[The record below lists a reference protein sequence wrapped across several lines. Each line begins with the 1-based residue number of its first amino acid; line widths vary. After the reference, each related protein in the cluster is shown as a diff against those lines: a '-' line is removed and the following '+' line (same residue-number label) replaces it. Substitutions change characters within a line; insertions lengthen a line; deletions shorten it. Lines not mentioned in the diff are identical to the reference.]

1 MPRRASRLTSWSTVS
16 SRLGRRNMAE
26 ATMGGS
32 RPGLFLR
39 NATGL
44 VKAWSTFDAFVYS
57 FWSVNLITLGLYGMS
72 FAYFVPDGQVL
83 TAVLITGVL
92 VTFLVIAYAALVSV
106 MPRTGGD
113 YAWQSRVLG
122 GPVGFVLS
130 ITGWWFTLWLWTPIY
145 ANILNLQFFEPLAY
159 TLGLRDI
166 ATFFTT
172 QWGVFASCLIVLAFV
187 SLVVTMGMETYA
199 RIQKVCFWIGLV
211 GLAVV
216 CALLLFFSHNDF
228 VSAFNREASSLFGA
242 SGNAYQATLDAA
254 AKGGFTS
261 HDFTFFSFGPT
272 LLLLPFLAFYLLWP
286 NWGATLYGEV
296 RGAKELRKP
305 LQSMFWGLW
314 VTVGLVVLVLILTAK
329 TIGWE
334 FYNAA
339 NAAYW
344 NPIYLVQEPA
354 APVPIWPY
362 PVMLAG
368 WLVNNHLF
376 QAVLIAVMGLWFFG
390 WAGTLF
396 LSSTRVIFAAAFD
409 RVLPAWAANI
419 SAKRRVPYGSL
430 VLMIVPSIVISAV
443 YSYVPKFQS
452 VFLDATAVLAL
463 TFLATVVAAIILP
476 WRRKDLYDAS
486 PIANYKVAGVPTIT
500 VVAVITA
507 IFLVFMLYEWSFNSS
522 NLYGTS
528 FQATL
533 NSVYYFLATYVV
545 AIAIYVAARIV
556 RSRQGIDLRR
566 IHHEIPV
573 E

>member
-1 MPRRASRLTSWSTVS
+1 
-16 SRLGRRNMAE
+16 MADTTISPPG
-26 ATMGGS
+26 AAAGGS
-32 RPGLFLR
+32 RPSLFLR

-44 VKAWSTFDAFVYS
+44 VKAWSTFDAFLYS

-122 GPVGFVLS
+122 GGVGFVLA

-145 ANILNLQFFEPLAY
+145 ANILIVQFFEPLAY
-159 TLGLRDI
+159 TLGQSGI
-166 ATFFTT
+166 AAFFAT
-172 QWGVFASCLIVLAFV
+172 QWGVFVACLIVLAFV
-187 SLVVTMGMETYA
+187 SLVVTLGMETYA
-199 RIQKVCFWIGLV
+199 RIQKVCFWLGLIGLADTC
-211 GLAVV
+211 G
-216 CALLLFFSHNDF
+216 LLLFASQSDF
-228 VSAFNREASSLFGA
+228 QAAFNREATSLFGA
-242 SGNAYQATLDAA
+242 APNAYQGTLDAA
-254 AKGGFTS
+254 SKGGYS
-261 HDFTFFSFGPT
+261 PHDFTFFSLGPT

-305 LQSMFWGLW
+305 FLSMFWGLW
-314 VTVGLVVLVLILTAK
+314 VTVALVVLVLVLTAK
-329 TIGWE
+329 TIGWG

-344 NPIYLVQEPA
+344 NPIYLVPNAPA

-362 PVMLAG
+362 PVMFAG
-368 WLVNNHLF
+368 WLVDNHIF
-376 QAVLIAVMGLWFFG
+376 QAVLILVMGLWFFG

-409 RVLPAWAANI
+409 RVLPSWAANI

-430 VLMIVPSIVISAV
+430 LLMVVPSLAVSAL
-443 YSYVPKFQS
+443 FAWN
-452 VFLDATAVLAL
+452 VFGFAAAYLDATAVIAI
-463 TFLATVVAAIILP
+463 TFLGTLVAAIILP
-476 WRRKDLYDAS
+476 WRRKDIYNNS
-486 PIANYKVAGVPTIT
+486 PIAKYKIAGIPMITVAGV
-500 VVAVITA
+500 VAA
-507 IFLVFMLYEWSFNSS
+507 IFIGFMIYEWATNAT
-522 NLYGTS
+522 YGS
-528 FQATL
+528 
-533 NSVYYFLATYVV
+533 NSVPSAIYLGATYLLAVV
-545 AIAIYVAARIV
+545 IYVIARVV
-556 RSRQGIDLRR
+556 RQRQGIDLSR

>member
-1 MPRRASRLTSWSTVS
+1 
-16 SRLGRRNMAE
+16 MADT
-26 ATMGGS
+26 TMGTAT
-32 RPGLFLR
+32 RPALFLR

-92 VTFLVIAYAALVSV
+92 VTFLVVAYAALVSV

-122 GPVGFVLS
+122 GGIGFVLA

-145 ANILNLQFFEPLAY
+145 ANILIVQFFEPLAY
-159 TLGLRDI
+159 TLGLKDLG
-166 ATFFTT
+166 AFFAT
-172 QWGVFASCLIVLAFV
+172 QWGVFVSCLIVLAFV
-187 SLVVTMGMETYA
+187 SLVVTLGMETYA
-199 RIQKVCFWIGLV
+199 RIQKICFWIGLV

-216 CALLLFFSHNDF
+216 CVLLAFSSQSDF
-228 VSAFNREASSLFGA
+228 QNAFNREATTLFGA
-242 SGNAYQATLDAA
+242 GPNAYQATIDAS

-261 HDFTFFSFGPT
+261 HNFTFFSLGPT
-272 LLLLPFLAFYLLWP
+272 LLLLHFLAFYLLCP
-286 NWGATLYGEV
+286 NWCAPLYGGV

-314 VTVGLVVLVLILTAK
+314 VTVGLVVLVLVLTAK

-344 NPIYLVQEPA
+344 NPVYGVDQPA

-362 PVMLAG
+362 PVMFAG
-368 WLVNNHLF
+368 WLVNNHLL
-376 QAVLIAVMGLWFFG
+376 QALLIAVMGLWFFG

-409 RVLPAWAANI
+409 RVLPSLAANI

-430 VLMIVPSIVISAV
+430 VLMIVPSIFISAIWA
-443 YSYVPKFQS
+443 YKPDFQS

-463 TFLATVVAAIILP
+463 TFLATTVAAIILP

-486 PIANYKVAGVPTIT
+486 PIAGYKIAAIPTISI
-500 VVAVITA
+500 VGAITGL
-507 IFLVFMLYEWSFNSS
+507 FLLFMLYQWSFNPD

-528 FQATL
+528 LQKTP
-533 NSVYYFLATYVV
+533 NSVIYFVSTYVV
-545 AIAIYVAARIV
+545 AVVIYGVAYFV
-556 RSRQGIDLRR
+556 RKNQGIDLGR